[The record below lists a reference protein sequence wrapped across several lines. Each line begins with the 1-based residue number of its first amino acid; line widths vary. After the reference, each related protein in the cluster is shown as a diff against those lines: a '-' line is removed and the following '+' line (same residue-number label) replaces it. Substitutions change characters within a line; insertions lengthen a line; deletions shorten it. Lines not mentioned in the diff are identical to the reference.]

1 MFQCNSSSQGI
12 SVSSLLYITSGA
24 AKTLI
29 SLQRKSFYCAS
40 KNSKTLDP
48 AYINSIINNDIKKIF
63 LVFFWVLFEIP
74 EFFSEFIRLGFLILF
89 FFFCCKHSL
98 SFSLLM
104 YFTVII
110 RFGANGSTPHFL
122 QRFMLLS
129 VVNQTLSSS
138 KATVGTLYK
147 KNCALTDGDSSCS

>member
-63 LVFFWVLFEIP
+63 L
-74 EFFSEFIRLGFLILF
+74 F
-89 FFFCCKHSL
+89 FFGCFLRFLNSSASL
-98 SFSLLM
+98 S
-104 YFTVII
+104 I
-110 RFGANGSTPHFL
+110 
-122 QRFMLLS
+122 
-129 VVNQTLSSS
+129 
-138 KATVGTLYK
+138 
-147 KNCALTDGDSSCS
+147 